1 MRKHFSKKNRGEAS
15 TQMTQGSQLAA
26 ETTQSCIKEEDNMK
40 KNRKAQASTK
50 QSNVQIATADSVS
63 APVEGATQN
72 EKFMWLD
79 NAALQI
85 SPDIQ
90 RKLDPMRV
98 ADIVA
103 NFSPLVANPIKVS
116 FRDGKYYIFDGM
128 HTRTAIRELNGTDD
142 FPIFCRVYYGLTEE
156 DEARLFAAQ
165 FGYSEPVPMA
175 YRLRARAKGKD
186 PEVLDFLKITRGC
199 GFSIT
204 LGRNVPGNGRI
215 VATCAAFKMFLD
227 LGGEMYK
234 RMLKILHRTWAG
246 ESWSVSRN
254 MLGGMSRFLKM
265 YDFHDTA
272 FVKAMRGVTH
282 REVVMEADRFPG
294 MARDGAFATALG
306 EIFDRNSSS
315 LLQRIR

>member
-26 ETTQSCIKEEDNMK
+26 ETTQSNIKEENSMK
-40 KNRKAQASTK
+40 KNRKTHASAK
-50 QSNVQIATADSVS
+50 QSSARITAVGSIS

-72 EKFMWLD
+72 EKYMWLD

-103 NFSPLVANPIKVS
+103 NFSPMVANPIKVS

-165 FGYSEPVPMA
+165 FGYSEAVPMA

-227 LGGEMYK
+227 LGGEMYE
-234 RMLKILHRTWAG
+234 RMLKLLHRTWAG
-246 ESWSVSRN
+246 ESWSISRN
-254 MLGGMSRFLKM
+254 MLCGMARFMKM
-265 YDFHDTA
+265 YDFHEQS
-272 FVKAMRGVTH
+272 FVKAFRGITRKEIVSQ
-282 REVVMEADRFPG
+282 ANCFPG
-294 MARDGAFATALG
+294 MTRDGAFAAALA
-306 EIFDRNSSS
+306 EIFEHNSTSS
-315 LLQRIR
+315 LWELS